1 MAKPTMNYRG
11 GNLLQGSP
19 MPRVDFAKILTADD
33 QVLNPN
39 KGTLC
44 DLQSDN
50 TTATNRTFT
59 ILDGK
64 FKGQGIILNFVA
76 GSSYTCDLQ
85 SAGNV
90 SLSEAWQPLQYEC
103 IELMWNGTD
112 LWVEVNRSLTG
123 LIANSIVN
131 ADVNASAAIAY
142 SKLNLAAAVTAA
154 DFSVNSGALMSAS
167 FTVTFTQLNAAG
179 DGVALPGG
187 GSIPDNSVIV
197 KAWYHVK
204 TTFSGDG
211 DDSSLISIGIEDQD
225 NDLVAAAAIKTGT
238 PWDAAV
244 PVETLVSDFD
254 DPTKFIILTAAR
266 QIAVTVDYATTDV
279 ALDAGEMTVTC
290 LYIAGV

>member
-1 MAKPTMNYRG
+1 MGRPIMNYRG

-19 MPRVDFAKILTADD
+19 MPRVDFAKILTADN
-33 QVLNPN
+33 QAINPN

-50 TTATNRTFT
+50 ATATNRTFT
-59 ILDGK
+59 LLDGK
-64 FKGQGIILNFVA
+64 FKGQSIILNFIS

-103 IELMWNGTD
+103 IELMWNGND
-112 LWVEVNRSLTG
+112 LWVEVSRSVAG
-123 LIANSIVN
+123 IIANSIVN
-131 ADVNASAAIAY
+131 ADINASAAIAY
-142 SKLNLAAAVTAA
+142 SKLNLAASITAA

-167 FTVTFTQLNAAG
+167 HTVTFTQLNAAG

-187 GSIPDNSVIV
+187 GTIPDNSVIV
-197 KAWYHVK
+197 KAWYQVK
-204 TTFSGDG
+204 TTFAGDG

-238 PWDAAV
+238 PWDAGI
-244 PVETLVSDFD
+244 PIETLASDID
-254 DPTKFIILTAAR
+254 DPSTFIQTTAAR
-266 QIAVTVDYATTDV
+266 QIAVTVDYAATDTT
-279 ALDAGEMTVTC
+279 LSAGEMTITC

>member
-76 GSSYTCDLQ
+76 ASSFTCDLQ